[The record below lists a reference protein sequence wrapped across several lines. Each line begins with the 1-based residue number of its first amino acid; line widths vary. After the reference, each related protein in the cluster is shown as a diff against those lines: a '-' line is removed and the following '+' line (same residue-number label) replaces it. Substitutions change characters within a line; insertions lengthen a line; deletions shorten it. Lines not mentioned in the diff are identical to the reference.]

1 MSKKNVNLRHFDEW
15 SKQIKR
21 FGEDVEFTGVFFK
34 HGKPL
39 YVQRMVG
46 QVAMDFSSTL
56 PDGVTFT
63 SRSKQFAS
71 WNAEGQ
77 CFIKRTRCKIYDVF
91 PAEG

>member
-34 HGKPL
+34 HGQPL
-39 YVQRMVG
+39 FVQRMVG

-56 PDGVTFT
+56 PDGVVLT
-63 SRSKQFAS
+63 SRTKQFAS
-71 WNAEGQ
+71 WNAEGH
-77 CFIKRTRCKIYDVF
+77 CYIKKN
-91 PAEG
+91 AL

>member
-1 MSKKNVNLRHFDEW
+1 MSKKSINLRHFDEW

-56 PDGVTFT
+56 PDGTKFT
-63 SRSKQFAS
+63 SRTKQFAS

-77 CFIKRTRCKIYDVF
+77 CSIKGTRCQIYDVF
-91 PAEG
+91 PPEG

>member
-34 HGKPL
+34 HGQPL
-39 YVQRMVG
+39 FVQRMVG

-56 PDGVTFT
+56 PDGVILT
-63 SRSKQFAS
+63 SRTKQFAS
-71 WNAEGQ
+71 WNAEGH
-77 CFIKRTRCKIYDVF
+77 CFIKKTRCKIYDVF
-91 PAEG
+91 KD

>member
-34 HGKPL
+34 HGQPL
-39 YVQRMVG
+39 FVQRMVG

-56 PDGVTFT
+56 PDGVILT
-63 SRSKQFAS
+63 SRTKQFAS
-71 WNAEGQ
+71 WNAEGH
-77 CFIKRTRCKIYDVF
+77 CYIKKTRCKIFDVF
-91 PAEG
+91 ED

>member
-34 HGKPL
+34 HGQPL
-39 YVQRMVG
+39 FVQRMVG

-56 PDGVTFT
+56 PDGVILT
-63 SRSKQFAS
+63 SRTKQFAS
-71 WNAEGQ
+71 WNAEGH
-77 CFIKRTRCKIYDVF
+77 CYIKKTRYKIYDVF
-91 PAEG
+91 ED

>member
-34 HGKPL
+34 HGQPL
-39 YVQRMVG
+39 FVQRMVG

-56 PDGVTFT
+56 PDGVILT
-63 SRSKQFAS
+63 SRTKQFAS
-71 WNAEGQ
+71 SNAEGH
-77 CFIKRTRCKIYDVF
+77 CYIKKTRCKIYDVF
-91 PAEG
+91 ED